1 MINALK
7 RIWLISIREWK
18 RMVSRPLY
26 IFCMVIAPIFCY
38 IFFTTLMGEGLPNNM
53 PVGVVDMDNTSTSR
67 NIVHNLD
74 AFQMTDIVAQYSNF
88 DDARKAMQQGKIYA
102 FYYIPRH
109 TTEKALASRQPKV
122 SFYTNNAFLIPGSL
136 LWKEMRMMSELAS
149 GAVGRASLRAKG
161 FTDKQAAAF
170 LQPIVIDAH
179 PLNNPW
185 LNYSI
190 YLSNTII
197 PGILMLLIFQM
208 TIYSVGVEQK
218 NNTVKKWFGYADN
231 NIIIALTGKLL
242 PQTFVFFM
250 VTSLYDAYLYGF
262 LHYPCN
268 GGLFPMML
276 AALLLVVASQA
287 FGLFLYGAIPSMR
300 LAMSSASLWGVLSFS
315 LSGFTFPCM
324 AMHPAL
330 QGLAYLFPLRHY
342 FLIYVNQA
350 LNGYP
355 MIYAWKSYLMLLIF
369 LALPFFII
377 KRLKMELMNYKYMP

>member
-1 MINALK
+1 MISALK

-149 GAVGRASLRAKG
+149 GAVGRVSLRAKG

-287 FGLFLYGAIPSMR
+287 L
-300 LAMSSASLWGVLSFS
+300 V
-315 LSGFTFPCM
+315 
-324 AMHPAL
+324 
-330 QGLAYLFPLRHY
+330 Y
-342 FLIYVNQA
+342 F
-350 LNGYP
+350 
-355 MIYAWKSYLMLLIF
+355 
-369 LALPFFII
+369 
-377 KRLKMELMNYKYMP
+377 YMVRFRP

>member
-149 GAVGRASLRAKG
+149 GAVGRVSLRAKG

>member
-1 MINALK
+1 MINILK

-38 IFFTTLMGEGLPNNM
+38 VFFTTLMGEGLPNKM

-67 NIVHNLD
+67 NIVRNLD
-74 AFQMTDIVAQYSNF
+74 AFQMTNIIAQYSNF

-136 LWKEMRMMSELAS
+136 LWKEMRTMSELAS

-161 FTDKQAAAF
+161 FTDKQAATF

-208 TIYSVGVEQK
+208 TIYSIGVEQK

-231 NIIIALTGKLL
+231 NIIIALAGKLL

-268 GGLFPMML
+268 GGIFPMML
-276 AALLLVVASQA
+276 ASLLLVLASQA

-350 LNGYP
+350 LNGYS
-355 MIYAWKSYLMLLIF
+355 MIYAWKSYLMLLVF

-377 KRLKMELMNYKYMP
+377 KRLKMVLMNYKYMP

>member
-1 MINALK
+1 MVDALK
-7 RIWLISIREWK
+7 RIWFISVREWK

-26 IFCMVIAPIFCY
+26 VFCMIIAPIFCY
-38 IFFTTLMGEGLPNNM
+38 VFFTTLMGEGLPNNM

-67 NIVHNLD
+67 SIVRNLD
-74 AFQMTDIVAQYSNF
+74 AFQMTDIIAQYSNF

-109 TTEKALASRQPKV
+109 TTEKALASRQPRV
-122 SFYTNNAFLIPGSL
+122 SFYTNNAFMIPGSL
-136 LWKEMRMMSELAS
+136 LWKEMRTMSELAS
-149 GAVGRASLRAKG
+149 GSVGRATLRAKG
-161 FTDKQAAAF
+161 YTDKQAVAF
-170 LQPIVIDAH
+170 LQPIAIDAH
-179 PLNNPW
+179 ALNNPW
-185 LNYSI
+185 LNYSV
-190 YLSNTII
+190 YLSNTIL

-218 NNTVKKWFGYADN
+218 DDTVKKWFGYADN

-242 PQTFVFFM
+242 PQTFIFFM

-262 LHYPCN
+262 LNYPCN
-268 GGLFPMML
+268 GGILPMML
-276 AALLLVVASQA
+276 ASLLLVLASQA
-287 FGLFLYGAIPSMR
+287 FGLFLYGALPSIR
-300 LAMSSASLWGVLSFS
+300 FAMSVASLWGVLSFS

-324 AMHPAL
+324 AMHPTL

-350 LNGYP
+350 LNGYS
-355 MIYAWKSYLMLLIF
+355 MIYAWQSYLMLLVF

>member
-1 MINALK
+1 MISALK
-7 RIWLISIREWK
+7 RIWLISNREWK

-149 GAVGRASLRAKG
+149 GAVGRVSLRAKG

>member
-1 MINALK
+1 MISALK